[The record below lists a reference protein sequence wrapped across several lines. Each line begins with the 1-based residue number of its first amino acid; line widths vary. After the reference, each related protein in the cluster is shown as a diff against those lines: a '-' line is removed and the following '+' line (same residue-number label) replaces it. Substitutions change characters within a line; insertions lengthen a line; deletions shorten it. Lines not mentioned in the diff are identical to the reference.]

1 MSSHTEV
8 EGGAAEG
15 SRLDASAHTFPVGSK
30 CCACSS
36 PGIGLLHI
44 QATVSGLAVLK
55 SLQPKTRIVT
65 QQWHAHRTHS
75 VCFVLFIQG
84 S

>member
-15 SRLDASAHTFPVGSK
+15 SRQDARAHTCAVGS
-30 CCACSS
+30 AALSS

-44 QATVSGLAVLK
+44 QATVPGLMVK
-55 SLQPKTRIVT
+55 SL
-65 QQWHAHRTHS
+65 
-75 VCFVLFIQG
+75 
-84 S
+84 

>member
-44 QATVSGLAVLK
+44 QATVWPCCVEKPAAKDKDRDSAVAR
-55 SLQPKTRIVT
+55 SQNT
-65 QQWHAHRTHS
+65 
-75 VCFVLFIQG
+75 
-84 S
+84 